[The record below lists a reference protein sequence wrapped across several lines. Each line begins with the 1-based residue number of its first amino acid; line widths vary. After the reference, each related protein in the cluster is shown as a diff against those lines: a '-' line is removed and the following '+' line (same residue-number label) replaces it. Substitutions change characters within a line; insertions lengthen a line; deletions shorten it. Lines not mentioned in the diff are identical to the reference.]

1 MNVFTLSDDDN
12 LMDKIN
18 LDDLF
23 EKKREISENKLQLY
37 NKILNRIHEKIKL
50 TSRVQQ
56 GKEQFCWYLIPEMM
70 IGISRYN
77 VGECTDYIL
86 RKLRD
91 NDFVVR
97 YTHPN
102 LVFISWAHWIPGYV
116 RQEYKKQTGTA
127 IDGYGNLANSKP
139 QIENNPSTEPENPND
154 ILFTKHKSGSNATNS
169 GNSGNSGNSDNTSNN
184 SNREYN
190 STKNYKPAGIYNNDI
205 MQKIQDKFK

>member
-169 GNSGNSGNSDNTSNN
+169 GNSGNSDNTSNN